1 MAEADDKLVLGW
13 TLFLS
18 KSSVLVLRRV
28 GNSTCMV
35 LGDVG
40 GLEILKKYLVS
51 IFQLQMNSQGK
62 YRSLSSTYISEL
74 AKKEFKINIIE
85 EEESFLLAQNSV

>member
-1 MAEADDKLVLGW
+1 
-13 TLFLS
+13 
-18 KSSVLVLRRV
+18 
-28 GNSTCMV
+28 MV